1 MHPSIIL
8 VLFALSA
15 TNALLPRPVSQ
26 RVAASQLVAA
36 DPPPLQQKRRPR
48 KPGGLLQSRRPLS
61 RKQLKEPAFLWLNK
75 ELQWVAQDFLLMV
88 EEESMGFLTVQERLG
103 LGLGLAN
110 PNPHPHPHPHPHPNP
125 NPNPNQVSLVWERIW
140 WQPGGQA
147 DAPPTDPEVEGAAAL
162 RPLVQALGRL
172 GFSPE
177 LAVFPV
183 RYVDSDAGL
192 AVFQFQGL
200 TVAVRRI
207 S

>member
-1 MHPSIIL
+1 M
-8 VLFALSA
+8 
-15 TNALLPRPVSQ
+15 
-26 RVAASQLVAA
+26 
-36 DPPPLQQKRRPR
+36 
-48 KPGGLLQSRRPLS
+48 
-61 RKQLKEPAFLWLNK
+61 
-75 ELQWVAQDFLLMV
+75 
-88 EEESMGFLTVQERLG
+88 
-103 LGLGLAN
+103 GLAN
-110 PNPHPHPHPHPHPNP
+110 PNPDPNRPPNP
-125 NPNPNQVSLVWERIW
+125 NLNPNPNQVSLLWERIW

-162 RPLVQALGRL
+162 RPLVQTLGRL

>member
-1 MHPSIIL
+1 MW
-8 VLFALSA
+8 
-15 TNALLPRPVSQ
+15 
-26 RVAASQLVAA
+26 
-36 DPPPLQQKRRPR
+36 K
-48 KPGGLLQSRRPLS
+48 
-61 RKQLKEPAFLWLNK
+61 
-75 ELQWVAQDFLLMV
+75 
-88 EEESMGFLTVQERLG
+88 
-103 LGLGLAN
+103 
-110 PNPHPHPHPHPHPNP
+110 
-125 NPNPNQVSLVWERIW
+125 RIW